1 MRSLCSSRRKAL
13 FVRSATVASL
23 VVVALGSLGIPA
35 AGGDVGVELGPAT
48 RYFATPDADPDLGT
62 GLPPLWRSSGGDEK
76 GKGKGKAHGK
86 DKGEEKESGEGSGSN
101 EGSESGEP
109 SQPEDCWA
117 WHEAERGFL
126 EKINGS
132 RVAHGRSPVRL
143 DRELSRVARRHTW
156 DMLGRQTLYHTPEDT
171 LRRRVT
177 KWLILGENVG
187 RGGGVDSL
195 HRAFMESEPHRENV
209 LYRPFNHVGI
219 GTVRDE
225 SGLLWVTI
233 LLEAYEDPGTTLEMP
248 PMCT

>member
-1 MRSLCSSRRKAL
+1 MRSPSFRRL
-13 FVRSATVASL
+13 LSLVRPFTVSSL
-23 VVVALGSLGIPA
+23 VVIFALGGLVVPA
-35 AGGDVGVELGPAT
+35 SGDDVEIDVELGPAT
-48 RYFATPDADPDLGT
+48 RYYATPDTDPDLGP
-62 GLPPLWRSSGGDEK
+62 GLPPIWRSSGGDDK

-86 DKGEEKESGEGSGSN
+86 DKDKGEGSESGEGSGSN
-101 EGSESGEP
+101 EP

-117 WHEAERGFL
+117 WHDAEWGFL
-126 EKINGS
+126 EKINDS

-156 DMLGRQTLYHTPEDT
+156 DMVGRQTLFHTPEDT

-177 KWLILGENVG
+177 NWLILGENVG

-195 HRAFMESEPHRENV
+195 HRAFMASEPHRENV
-209 LYRPFNHVGI
+209 LYRPFNHVGV

-233 LLEAYEDPGTTLEMP
+233 LLEAYDDPGTTLEMP

>member
-1 MRSLCSSRRKAL
+1 MRSFFSARRAL
-13 FVRSATVASL
+13 FVRSLTVASL
-23 VVVALGSLGIPA
+23 VAVALGSLVIPA
-35 AGGDVGVELGPAT
+35 SGEDVAVELGPAT
-48 RYFATPDADPDLGT
+48 RYFATPGADPDLGP
-62 GLPPLWRSSGGDEK
+62 GVPPLWRSSGGEDK
-76 GKGKGKAHGK
+76 GGKGKGHGK
-86 DKGEEKESGEGSGSN
+86 NKDEDTQSGDDGG
-101 EGSESGEP
+101 GGGDGGGEP
-109 SQPEDCWA
+109 SQPENCWV
-117 WHEAERGFL
+117 WHEAEKGFL
-126 EKINGS
+126 EKINNS

-156 DMLGRQTLYHTPEDT
+156 DMIGRGTLFHSPEDT

-219 GTVRDE
+219 GTVRSDN
-225 SGLLWVTI
+225 GLLWVTI
-233 LLEAYEDPGTTLEMP
+233 LLEAYEDPGTTLDMP